1 MTKAS
6 NNKTA
11 LCQSAFGDFQLKR
24 IPEDKNLYAWNSAD
38 LYLLQHLFELSQL
51 QQIDLCKAR
60 ILILNDSFGALSV
73 ALARFSCDSYNDSFL
88 AHHALLKNL
97 EHCSLKYK
105 DKVKLLK
112 STDTLEGEYDLVLF
126 KEVKNQAFLKD
137 EMSKLSAHIHRD
149 TIIIGSIMAKNLQR
163 NTVELLNKTIGETK
177 VSLTWKKARLLIIT
191 PDTSL
196 LEKVKRHQSKDTRQ
210 LNQNNDYQ
218 SEISYYE
225 LENSKEKIYNYANVF
240 SRNKLDIGTR
250 FFLQHLPVEKTYK
263 SIIDLGCGNGVL
275 SLKIAQYHPEATICC
290 IDESYMAI
298 ASASMTLQQNLPEK
312 QAIHYYAGNALD
324 GISPESADLIL
335 CNPPFHQQYIVGDA
349 IAWQMFKQS
358 KTTLIKGGEL
368 WVVGNRHLAYHLKLQ
383 KIFANCTLI
392 ASNKKFVILKAVKT

>member
-1 MTKAS
+1 VIRA
-6 NNKTA
+6 NNNVLTV
-11 LCQSAFGDFQLKR
+11 CQTAFGDFQLKR

-38 LYLLQHLFELSQL
+38 LYLLQHLFELTQL
-51 QQIDLCKAR
+51 QQIDLCKMR

-73 ALARFSCDSYNDSFL
+73 ALASFSCDSYNDSFL
-88 AHHALLKNL
+88 SHKALLKNL
-97 EHCSLKYK
+97 ERCCLKYK
-105 DKVKLLK
+105 DNVTLLK
-112 STDTLEGEYDLVLF
+112 STDILDGEYDLVLF

-149 TIIIGSIMAKNLQR
+149 TIIVGSIMAKNLQR

-196 LEKVKRHQSKDTRQ
+196 LEKAKSHQPKDK
-210 LNQNNDYQ
+210 NQPNQSNNYQ
-218 SEISYYE
+218 SEISDYK
-225 LENSKEKIYNYANVF
+225 LEGTKERIYNYANVF
-240 SRNKLDIGTR
+240 SRNKLDIGTG
-250 FFLQHLPVEKTYK
+250 FFLQHLPVDKSYK
-263 SIIDLGCGNGVL
+263 KIIDLGCGNGVL

-290 IDESYMAI
+290 IDESYMAL
-298 ASASMTLQQNLPEK
+298 ASAKMTLQQNLLEK
-312 QAIHYYAGNALD
+312 QAIHYHAGNALD
-324 GISPESADLIL
+324 GVAPESADLIL

-358 KTTLIKGGEL
+358 KITLMMGGEL
-368 WVVGNRHLAYHLKLQ
+368 WIVGNRHLAYHLKLQ
-383 KIFANCTLI
+383 KIFGNHTLV